1 MQKFI
6 QEELIMPELPE
17 VETICQALKPL
28 LEGKS
33 FLKIQANRPDLRYPL
48 PLNLDTVLKDK
59 VISLVSR
66 RAKYLLLNFS
76 HGLTLVWHLGMSG
89 RVIIES
95 SNTSYLKPGTH
106 DHVIFTTSHH
116 YKITFRDPRR
126 FGFLLLYPTNQIKSL
141 KPFNLLGPEPLGETS
156 ITASVF
162 QAALKRRIMPIKN
175 VLLDQKVIAGLGNI
189 YASEALWQ
197 ARVSPRRLANMLS
210 LKETEILLTEI
221 QSVLRRAI
229 SAGGSTLRDY
239 AQPNGDTGYFQ
250 YAFKVYNREHL
261 MCDYCQL
268 SPITKIIQNG
278 RATYYCEKCQ
288 Q

>member
-1 MQKFI
+1 
-6 QEELIMPELPE
+6 MPELPE

-48 PLNLDTVLKDK
+48 PSNLDTTLKGG

-66 RAKYLLLNFS
+66 RAKYLLLNFN

-89 RVIIES
+89 RVIIENL
-95 SNTSYLKPGTH
+95 NTSYSKSGPH
-106 DHVIFTTSHH
+106 DHVIFTTSHN
-116 YKITFRDPRR
+116 YNITFRDPRR
-126 FGFLLLYPTNQIKSL
+126 FGFLLLYPTDQIKNL
-141 KPFNLLGPEPLGETS
+141 KPFNLLGPEPLGETPL
-156 ITASVF
+156 IASAF
-162 QAALKRRIMPIKN
+162 HAALKRRTTPIKN
-175 VLLDQKVIAGLGNI
+175 ALLDQRIIAGLGNI

-197 ARVSPRRLANMLS
+197 ARLSPRRLANTLS
-210 LKETEILLTEI
+210 LKETEILLSEI
-221 QSVLRRAI
+221 QNVLRRAI

-250 YAFKVYNREHL
+250 YAFKVYNREH
-261 MCDYCQL
+261 MICNYCQL
-268 SPITKIIQNG
+268 TPITRFVQSG

-288 Q
+288 K

>member
-1 MQKFI
+1 
-6 QEELIMPELPE
+6 MPELPE

-33 FLKIQANRPDLRYPL
+33 FLGIQTNRADLRYPL
-48 PLNLDTVLKDK
+48 PVNLDTALNGK
-59 VISLVSR
+59 VISLLSR
-66 RAKYLLLNFS
+66 RAKYLLLNFN

-89 RVIIES
+89 RVIIENLNAPS
-95 SNTSYLKPGTH
+95 LKSEPH
-106 DHVIFTTSHH
+106 DHVIFTTSHN

-126 FGFLLLYPTNQIKSL
+126 FGFLLLYPTNQISSL
-141 KPFNLLGPEPLGETS
+141 NPFKLLGPEPLGETP
-156 ITASVF
+156 ITAPIF
-162 QAALKRRIMPIKN
+162 HAALERRAIPVKN
-175 VLLDQKVIAGLGNI
+175 ALLDQKIIAGLGNI

-197 ARVSPRRLANMLS
+197 ARLSPRRLANTLN

-221 QSVLRRAI
+221 QNVLRRAI

-250 YAFKVYNREHL
+250 YSFKVYNREHL
-261 MCDYCQL
+261 MCNHCQL
-268 SPITKIIQNG
+268 APIIKIIQSG